1 MINLKNYARL
11 AEQKK
16 YGYFNKINEDN
27 VPNIDLPSF
36 DNTNKDAKPNLVN
49 AKLVMSGE
57 DANSEYG
64 EQWNQLIDSMEANKI
79 KYANSTSEIKCSVII
94 TRDGK
99 PFAEIEYYIVHGKVA
114 RDDGTVSI
122 SAPDTMSISAA
133 DNTQQKTN
141 QEIKSNNSNTGKALY
156 KKANEVSKQI
166 EDLFPT
172 DTRESAFFKGF
183 KGQTILNDDH
193 DVEAAAAFKEWYERY
208 VEPTVKQMQADAEA
222 LPDKFDKGTT
232 PEEILVRNVCI
243 KNAADIVSAVET
255 IISKMTGNFDFD
267 DVVNWR
273 IMDFTGTPK
282 NYTVDTDI

>member
-1 MINLKNYARL
+1 
-11 AEQKK
+11 
-16 YGYFNKINEDN
+16 
-27 VPNIDLPSF
+27 
-36 DNTNKDAKPNLVN
+36 LVN

-57 DANSEYG
+57 DANSEYV

-79 KYANSTSEIKCSVII
+79 KYANSNTEIKCNVII

-114 RDDGTVSI
+114 REDGTVYI
-122 SAPDTMSISAA
+122 SAPDTMSISAK

-156 KKANEVSKQI
+156 KTANEVSKKI

-172 DTRESAFFKGF
+172 DTRESDFFKGF
-183 KGQTILNDDH
+183 KGQTIFNDDH
-193 DVEAAAAFKEWYERY
+193 DVEAAAAFKNWWEQYLET
-208 VEPTVKQMQADAEA
+208 TVKQMQADAEA
-222 LPDKFDKGTT
+222 LPDETT
-232 PEEILVRNVCI
+232 PEKLVRNVCI
-243 KNAADIVSAVET
+243 KNAADIVSAVNS
-255 IISKMTGNFDFD
+255 IHSKMTGNFDFE

>member
-57 DANSEYG
+57 VTNSEYSD
-64 EQWNQLIDSMEANKI
+64 EWNQLVDSMEANKI
-79 KYANSTSEIKCSVII
+79 KYANSNTEIKCNVII

-99 PFAEIEYYIVHGKVA
+99 PFAEIEYYIFHGKVA
-114 RDDGTVSI
+114 RENGTVYI
-122 SAPDTMSISAA
+122 SAPDTMSISAK

-141 QEIKSNNSNTGKALY
+141 QEIKSNNSNTGKALL
-156 KKANEVSKQI
+156 KIANEVSKKI

-172 DTRESAFFKGF
+172 DTRESDFFKGF
-183 KGQTILNDDH
+183 KGQTMLNDDR
-193 DVEAAAAFKEWYERY
+193 DVEAAAEFDQWYGKY
-208 VEPTVKQMQADAEA
+208 IKPTVTQMQADADA
-222 LPDKFDKGTT
+222 LPEETI
-232 PEEILVRNVCI
+232 PETLVRSVCI

-255 IISKMTGNFDFD
+255 IKSKMTGNFDFD

-273 IMDFTGTPK
+273 IMDFTGMPK